1 MDDLVSRQWL
11 LDEYDRRHEGSP
23 GGARKIIEEAPAA
36 TLCGYSLDYLLII
49 AKLMASANVT
59 PEVMVSTIK
68 DVEEMAR
75 MVIKMAKKQVEEA
88 IIKVIINGEEESEY

>member
-1 MDDLVSRQWL
+1 MNDIVSRQWL
-11 LDEYDRRHEGSP
+11 LDEYDRRHEGPP

-75 MVIKMAKKQVEEA
+75 MVIEMARKQVEEA
-88 IIKVIINGEEESEY
+88 IIKVIINGEGVSE